1 MPRESFI
8 SPRKRIPRGAAEGGG
23 RMVDR
28 SPHPGNDTAR
38 TESRGRGSSVSNVK
52 VVSGVG
58 GTERLS
64 TRRRLRQ
71 PDDFG
76 RR

>member
-1 MPRESFI
+1 
-8 SPRKRIPRGAAEGGG
+8 
-23 RMVDR
+23 MVDR